1 MDNFVL
7 RNGEIVP
14 GLISTDG
21 VHLTPAGTEK
31 LIDNINRVIKIRSA
45 SVNLSNCICNLRPST
60 NNSKSCTNGNK
71 YESEVSVIKNDQN
84 DSDQENI
91 PACNYNVYGHSEK
104 GIKLTC
110 HNIQHILPKID
121 EIRSN
126 CESLGKNPKPDIIGM
141 CETFLNTKKC
151 KRDFNEINIPGTNPT
166 SLINVIVPS
175 YAPGD
180 HYPVSCTVNKFAKL
194 IKDKPDSHFEIKYR
208 NFKTFNDEMFL
219 QDLSNQ
225 PFDIIQE
232 INDPNEAMDMW
243 YYLLVN
249 VLDKHAPVVTRRVK
263 NKCQPEWY
271 TNEIGKSKF
280 QRDYFHK
287 KKDTEN
293 YKKI

>member
-1 MDNFVL
+1 MGDFN
-7 RNGEIVP
+7 IVFLKP
-14 GLISTDG
+14 LPSKWSSYITTYGLHQMVVDPTRVTSTS
-21 VHLTPAGTEK
+21 VT
-31 LIDNINRVIKIRSA
+31 LID
-45 SVNLSNCICNLRPST
+45 
-60 NNSKSCTNGNK
+60 
-71 YESEVSVIKNDQN
+71 
-84 DSDQENI
+84 
-91 PACNYNVYGHSEK
+91 
-104 GIKLTC
+104 
-110 HNIQHILPKID
+110 HIY
-121 EIRSN
+121 S
-126 CESLGKNPKPDIIGM
+126 
-141 CETFLNTKKC
+141 
-151 KRDFNEINIPGTNPT
+151 TNPT

-194 IKDKPDSHFEIKYR
+194 IKDKSDSHFEIKYR

-263 NKCQPEWY
+263 NKYQPEWY

>member
-1 MDNFVL
+1 M
-7 RNGEIVP
+7 
-14 GLISTDG
+14 
-21 VHLTPAGTEK
+21 
-31 LIDNINRVIKIRSA
+31 
-45 SVNLSNCICNLRPST
+45 
-60 NNSKSCTNGNK
+60 
-71 YESEVSVIKNDQN
+71 SE
-84 DSDQENI
+84 
-91 PACNYNVYGHSEK
+91 A
-104 GIKLTC
+104 
-110 HNIQHILPKID
+110 
-121 EIRSN
+121 
-126 CESLGKNPKPDIIGM
+126 
-141 CETFLNTKKC
+141 FLNTKKG
-151 KRDFNEINIPGTNPT
+151 KRDSNEINIPGYSNERKDRENKKGGGWIVYFDNDIKYERMTLLQNENIETVWFKIFPKHKESFLLCFVYRPPNSQTSWYTYFENEVVKGLSINDNILLMGDFNIDFLKPLPSKWSTFITTYGLHQMVVDPTRVTSTSVTLIDHIYSTNPT